1 MVSEVQREHVLPK
14 VVFIDFRD
22 FDDLVQNAVESE
34 PVDESVVQCHGRM
47 EYLGDRERR
56 AEADHRVHRE
66 RDHDGAIFGGS
77 DVDVRREDRKRLE
90 EDTVV

>member
-34 PVDESVVQCHGRM
+34 PVDESVIQGHGWLG
-47 EYLGDRERR
+47 YLGDRKWRT
-56 AEADHRVHRE
+56 EADYRVHRE
-66 RDHDGAIFGGS
+66 CDHDGAVFSSSG
-77 DVDVRREDRKRLE
+77 VDVRREDWKQLE
-90 EDTVV
+90 ENTVV